1 MKREE
6 KQYFAVLEKLV
17 RNEKR
22 NSIFFKE
29 GSDSFALDIELL
41 MRHLQK
47 QDPYFLDHMFDQY
60 IDTTQ
65 LKGFNTVAE
74 VRELVAN
81 MKKGS
86 IVKWADKDGR
96 ELYYV
101 NQGRNIVTGK
111 KQIYVCTNLLS
122 KKDIKSLQ
130 KSFME
135 HILKKDLKQIYKKIQ
150 KENLKK
156 KDKKPHFIK
165 EAVLN
170 RKDYKE
176 KELENAGSGF
186 EKQFKKIIKEL
197 GSPSVDPKTV
207 AVSMFRTMSKGE
219 QRDVSAAFAHLTVG
233 GFNSM
238 LNKWKDET
246 LGMSVSLNKSKNYT
260 REDGYSR

>member
-1 MKREE
+1 MN
-6 KQYFAVLEKLV
+6 F
-17 RNEKR
+17 
-22 NSIFFKE
+22 
-29 GSDSFALDIELL
+29 
-41 MRHLQK
+41 
-47 QDPYFLDHMFDQY
+47 
-60 IDTTQ
+60 T
-65 LKGFNTVAE
+65 
-74 VRELVAN
+74 
-81 MKKGS
+81 
-86 IVKWADKDGR
+86 
-96 ELYYV
+96 V